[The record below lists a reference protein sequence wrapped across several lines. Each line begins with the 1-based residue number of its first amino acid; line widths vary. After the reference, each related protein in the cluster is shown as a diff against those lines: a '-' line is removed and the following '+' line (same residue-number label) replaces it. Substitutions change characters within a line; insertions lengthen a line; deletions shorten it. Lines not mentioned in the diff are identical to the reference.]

1 MPSTSFPPRPIR
13 PAPVVVHDSE
23 ARGDQ
28 VPQNLE
34 RLALQLHFQRERNP
48 YFDLD
53 VLGLTV
59 DLPQWSPS
67 WGMG

>member
-1 MPSTSFPPRPIR
+1 MPSTSYSPRPAR
-13 PAPVVVHDSE
+13 PAPADLPYSE
-23 ARGDQ
+23 GRDDK

-34 RLALQLHFQRERNP
+34 RLALQLHYQRDRNP

-59 DLPQWSPS
+59 ELPQWYPG